1 KISGLYMM
9 NEAIEILKEI
19 KLKLEEIDKRLK
31 RIEEEIFDELSEE
44 EIEEIRKDIEAYE
57 KGELETISL
66 KELKKE
72 IGIDDV

>member
-1 KISGLYMM
+1 MM

>member
-1 KISGLYMM
+1 M